1 MAAGIKMPSIWEQR
15 GGGGRL
21 EGKIE
26 GKGEVRGEG
35 GGENCWRR
43 TGTGEEERLEHL
55 QM

>member
-1 MAAGIKMPSIWEQR
+1 MVAGIKMPSIWLWS

-21 EGKIE
+21 EGEIE
-26 GKGEVRGEG
+26 GKGKFRGEG

-43 TGTGEEERLEHL
+43 TETDEEERVEHL